1 MCGIIGYSGGQNAV
15 PLLLDGLRRL
25 EYRGY
30 DSAGL
35 AVLHDRRIEV
45 RRSAGKLVNLEK
57 ALNGT
62 TLPRTIGIGHTQWA
76 THGKPSE
83 QMAKGMS
90 SPLRLASHREADD
103 PRPLRPGALAVSN
116 LYDSA

>member
-35 AVLHDRRIEV
+35 AVLHD
-45 RRSAGKLVNLEK
+45 SEK

-62 TLPRTIGIGHTQWA
+62 TLPGTIGIGHTRWA

-83 QMAKGMS
+83 QMAKGMI